1 MIVML
6 SKHKANIFLPSLI
19 PVMVEEWVV
28 LGPHEYLL
36 EKADLEDLERKVYEL
51 IRREGKLPVSK
62 IWRVSSCHLWELD
75 AVLKR
80 LKDKGLVIEEQ

>member
-1 MIVML
+1 MAML
-6 SKHKANIFLPSLI
+6 SKHKANIFLQSLI
-19 PVMVEEWVV
+19 HVMVDEWVI
-28 LGPHEYLL
+28 LGPHEYLI

-62 IWRVSSCHLWELD
+62 IWRFSSCHLWELD

-80 LKDKGLVIEEQ
+80 LRDKGLIMEEQ